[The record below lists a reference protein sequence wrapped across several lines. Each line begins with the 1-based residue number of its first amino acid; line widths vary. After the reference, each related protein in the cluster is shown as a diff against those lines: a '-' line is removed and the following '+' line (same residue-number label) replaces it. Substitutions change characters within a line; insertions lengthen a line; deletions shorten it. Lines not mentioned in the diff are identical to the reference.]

1 MVISLAHLGP
11 TGTYSEAAASVYAQW
26 LATHQ
31 QQETSLYPCP
41 SIAQTLHSLAQGKAN
56 LAVVPVENSIQGSVT
71 MTLDTLWELDQ
82 LRIQWGLVLPIFHT
96 LLSFAPSLEAIE
108 TVYSHPQ
115 ALGQCQKWLDKFLP
129 QVKLIPTNSTTEALQ
144 YLDKQHKAGA
154 ISSSRA
160 AQLYNLP
167 ILVSHIGDHPENYTR
182 FWIIGLEG
190 NNENKGNYVSLGFSV
205 PANVPGALV
214 KPLSVFAKRS
224 INLSRIESRPTK
236 KSLGE
241 YVFFLD
247 LEGSRQ
253 EKNMQAA
260 LLELPHYTKDL
271 KIFGSY
277 SLLPN

>member
-11 TGTYSEAAASVYAQW
+11 TGTYSEAAASIYAQW
-26 LATHQ
+26 LTTHQ

-41 SIAQTLHSLAQGKAN
+41 SIAQTLHSVAQGQAS
-56 LAVVPVENSIQGSVT
+56 LAVIPVENSIQGSVT

-82 LRIQWGLVLPIFHT
+82 LRIQWELVLPIFHT
-96 LLSFAPSLEAIE
+96 LLSFAPSLEAVKTI
-108 TVYSHPQ
+108 YSHPQ

-144 YLDKQHKAGA
+144 HLEKQPKAGA

-182 FWIIGLEG
+182 FWIMGSEG
-190 NNENKGNYVSLGFSV
+190 SNQGNYVSLGFSV
-205 PANVPGALV
+205 PDNVPGTLV

-236 KSLGE
+236 RSLGE

-247 LEGSRQ
+247 LEGNRQ
-253 EKNMQAA
+253 DKNMQAA
-260 LLELPHYTKDL
+260 LSELYHYTEVL